1 MTSPTPTTTT
11 THRPAPQGTDPSD
24 LLSLTLRFATSAYL
38 ASQQHL
44 HQDQAGNPKPEAAL
58 HAIAKPLRKTLTT
71 PPRLIV
77 GQALDRIAA

>member
-1 MTSPTPTTTT
+1 MTTPTPTTT
-11 THRPAPQGTDPSD
+11 HPSAPQGKGPSD

-44 HQDQAGNPKPEAAL
+44 HQDETGNPKPEAAL

-71 PPRLIV
+71 PPPRLIV
-77 GQALDRIAA
+77 GQALDRLAA